1 MSSGRSGG
9 PSGRSGPE
17 ASTVSRASGAPA
29 SSGGKPA
36 LADLPVLPRNGEPTL
51 TQSAKLRQATPPAGG
66 ASNQAP
72 GAARRF
78 HETAQRPAQ
87 AAPQARQA
95 EEPIK
100 RRVTA
105 RMTSAPASATAKSS
119 TVKAS
124 TPRPDAPDQEPQ
136 RPHKQTLTQQL
147 RSVQPPDVARQAI
160 NELNVL
166 AGELITLAGE
176 LELSGLARIHGGA
189 YLETARRYGELARL
203 AWLSVAAER
212 LEQDGAT
219 QEYRQRVVSIA
230 RDITHLRREGEVA
243 ASNTQFPLPP
253 RRPYLWRTRVDAIT
267 RALDLWQ
274 ASLTAPA
281 DPQRMGA
288 ALFDLRGAL
297 NGASAPAIEYS
308 LLKTLTT
315 AALWFTPLSGVAA
328 GLASIANALSLHP
341 VAATSFALVMLLAFM
356 LWTSLLLLTS
366 RGRVT
371 LLETLAGTCFS
382 KTRSAC
388 NGRGGSWAVAVA
400 LRLWWL
406 LIGGVGSLLTLGA
419 LVGSAL
425 AIDQFQL
432 LAPVLQGES
441 LAPVSAIQLAAGL
454 LGVVVAP
461 AALVASAAIAALAL
475 PTFLV
480 SAGRF
485 ARELGGSRRWVASAR
500 RYALAPA
507 LGTLAYLTGALV
519 AGAWLLADRLHLP
532 QMTLA
537 THDIGN
543 GLSPITLSARALL
556 LALALA
562 LPYLAGIELP
572 FRVGLESWRRVWLRD
587 LHTRRVTI
595 EAHVRRLSAPDP
607 RTGIPD
613 TSAETLRAM
622 QYDLVLLQFYTAR
635 ITEAERASSSP
646 FGLAGS
652 LALLGIVLLGAL
664 LLDGGGH
671 MLVGTINLRPTP

>member
-9 PSGRSGPE
+9 PSGRSGPG
-17 ASTVSRASGAPA
+17 SSSMPRATGAPT
-29 SSGGKPA
+29 SGGNPA
-36 LADLPVLPRNGEPTL
+36 LADLPTLSRKGEPAL
-51 TQSAKLRQATPPAGG
+51 TQSAKMPKAAPPADS
-66 ASNQAP
+66 ASDQAA

-78 HETAQRPAQ
+78 SETAQRPAQ
-87 AAPQARQA
+87 AATQARQTLDSS
-95 EEPIK
+95 K
-100 RRVTA
+100 RPVTA
-105 RMTSAPASATAKSS
+105 RMTAAPAGATAKSATAKAP
-119 TVKAS
+119 TARPEAS
-124 TPRPDAPDQEPQ
+124 EQEPQ
-136 RPHKQTLTQQL
+136 RPKKQTLTQQL
-147 RSVQPPDVARQAI
+147 RSMQPPDVARQAI

-230 RDITHLRREGEVA
+230 RDITHLRRESEVA
-243 ASNTQFPLPP
+243 ASNTQFPLPQ

-297 NGASAPAIEYS
+297 NGASAPAVEYS
-308 LLKTLTT
+308 LLKLLTFT
-315 AALWFTPLSGVAA
+315 ALWFTPLSGVAA
-328 GLASIANALSLHP
+328 GLASIANALALRP
-341 VAATSFALVMLLAFM
+341 VPAISFALVMLLAFM

-388 NGRGGSWAVAVA
+388 NGRGGSWVVALA

-406 LIGGVGSLLTLGA
+406 LIGGVGALATLA
-419 LVGSAL
+419 AFVGSAL

-441 LAPVSAIQLAAGL
+441 LAPVSAIQLAAGV
-454 LGVVVAP
+454 LGVIVAP

-485 ARELGGSRRWVASAR
+485 AREMIGSRRWVAAAR

-532 QMTLA
+532 QVTLT
-537 THDIGN
+537 THDIGS
-543 GLSPITLSARALL
+543 GMPPVILSARALL

-562 LPYLAGIELP
+562 LPYLACIELP
-572 FRVGLESWRRVWLRD
+572 FRVGLETWRRVWLRD

-607 RTGIPD
+607 RTGVPD

-635 ITEAERASSSP
+635 ITEAERASTSP
-646 FGLAGS
+646 YGLAGS

-664 LLDGGGH
+664 FLDSGGH
-671 MLVGTINLRPTP
+671 MLFGTINLRPIP